1 MRRNESGI
9 SLLEV
14 VIALAIVMLV
24 LYAAM
29 TFFIGTVRQYKVQT
43 KIIETNVEGVLGL
56 ELLRRDVES
65 LGFGLP
71 WDNGVSY
78 TERSGVASEITAL
91 NDSPGAPR
99 PVLSVDNAS
108 FTVNS
113 SDYLVIRSARVG
125 SSDAA
130 GKWTIL
136 QTGPVTR
143 PWGSAEEDLSG
154 TDRVI
159 VIAPGGV
166 NQNRRTLVTPVG
178 GTNFSSLA
186 AYAPIDANQANI
198 VYGIDNGT
206 LVRPFN
212 RAEYYIDDT
221 AGTVPPRCAANT
233 GVLVKAV
240 VEHDPNGTT
249 PVLLPL
255 LDCVADMQVV
265 YGLDTNA
272 DRAVEDWEDDITPL
286 SAGMIRTQLVEVRVH
301 ILAQE
306 GQRDPSYTHTASSVT
321 VGSEGAGRSFDL
333 NGIIGSGYQHYR
345 WKVYSIV
352 VKPRNLAN

>member
-24 LYAAM
+24 LYAAI

-65 LGFGLP
+65 LGFGLH
-71 WDNGVSY
+71 WDNGISY
-78 TERSGVASEITAL
+78 SERSGVASEITDL

-99 PVLSVDNAS
+99 PVVSIDCAAS
-108 FTVNS
+108 TVNH

-125 SSDAA
+125 SDNAA

-143 PWGSAEEDLSG
+143 SWGSAEEDLADG
-154 TDRVI
+154 DRVI

-166 NQNRRTLVTPVG
+166 NQNRRTLLTPASG
-178 GTNFSSLA
+178 ANFSSRA
-186 AYAPIDANQANI
+186 TYAPIDASQANI
-198 VYGIDNGT
+198 VYGIGNGT
-206 LVRPFN
+206 LDRPFN
-212 RAEYYIDDT
+212 RAEYYIADNT
-221 AGTVPPRCAANT
+221 SLTIPPRCAPNT
-233 GVLVKAV
+233 GILVKAIV
-240 VEHDPNGTT
+240 RHDGGTGST
-249 PVLLPL
+249 PDLLPL

-265 YGLDTNA
+265 YVLNGTPISDVSPFGA
-272 DRAVEDWEDDITPL
+272 DVIRNQL
-286 SAGMIRTQLVEVRVH
+286 SEVQVY
-301 ILAQE
+301 ILAQQ
-306 GQRDPSYTHTASSVT
+306 GQRDDTYQHPSASILVGPDT
-321 VGSEGAGRSFDL
+321 VRGRAFDV
-333 NGIIGSGYQHYR
+333 SGYRNYR
-345 WKVYSIV
+345 WKVYTIAV
-352 VKPRNLAN
+352 RPRNLAN